1 MQSVAK
7 EPFVFSRMGLH
18 GLESAR
24 TRQGLFGALLLVGAS
39 VLLSAVLVLSGGNV
53 LVGIAFLALLI
64 VMLVTLYRVDWGFY
78 LFVFMVFFFD
88 QFAPVGYPALGYEV
102 GYFRNLNAIP
112 YLPTIK
118 EGVVTPMELQFVL
131 IFFVWVLTAALRKDV
146 RLIPVS
152 LKFTTVTFFLAV
164 AGAVAYGQA
173 QGGDFV
179 IALWEVRAMFY
190 LGILFFFVPQ
200 VIQTQKQLQ
209 TLLWVCIAGISFK
222 AFQGAGRFVAN
233 GFSFGWWPNIV
244 ETYTNHEDPVFF
256 ITLFMLL
263 LGLSLFGGQSR
274 QRRALTLLLI
284 PLVLGYIAAQRRA
297 TYISLLMTLAAF
309 IVLVPRKERWVI
321 LRVSG
326 AFLFFFALYLGVFW
340 NSNSRLGSFAV
351 QFKSTI
357 TDEGGV
363 RGEKDRL
370 SKLYREQE
378 NYNLSVTFRSQTLIG
393 TGFGKAY
400 EMVVRL
406 WGADAMKLGSYVP
419 HNQILWIF
427 VKMGIIGG
435 FLFWFFFNSFV
446 FRTAMVFSRLTEP
459 YLKVVCA
466 VCVISVI
473 GQLVVSYVDM
483 QLNWTRNMVHL
494 GLLMGLVPTIE
505 HLDKTTH
512 REGEG
517 GIKRLETDGSSS
529 SQA

>member
-7 EPFVFSRMGLH
+7 GPFVLPRVRLLGFDSV
-18 GLESAR
+18 R
-24 TRQGLFGALLLVGAS
+24 TRRKLLGAILLAGASALLSL
-39 VLLSAVLVLSGGNV
+39 VLVLSNGNALAGV
-53 LVGIAFLALLI
+53 AFLALL
-64 VMLVTLYRVDWGFY
+64 VVVFVTLYRVDWGFY

-102 GYFRNLNAIP
+102 GYFRNLNAIS

-152 LKFTTVTFFLAV
+152 LKFTTVMFFLAV
-164 AGAVAYGQA
+164 AGAVVYGQA
-173 QGGDFV
+173 QGGDFI
-179 IALWEVRAMFY
+179 IALWEVRGLFY
-190 LGILFFFVPQ
+190 LGILLFFVPQ
-200 VIQTQKQLQ
+200 IIQTQKQLQ

-222 AFQGAGRFVAN
+222 AFQGAERFVAN
-233 GFSFGWWPNIV
+233 GLTFGMWPNVV

-263 LGLSLFGGQSR
+263 LSLSLFGGHAR
-274 QRRALTLLLI
+274 QRRVLMFLLVPLI
-284 PLVLGYIAAQRRA
+284 LGYIAAQRRA
-297 TYISLLMTLAAF
+297 TYISLLVTLAAF
-309 IVLVPRKERWVI
+309 TVLMPRRERWIIMKVGG
-321 LRVSG
+321 V
-326 AFLFFFALYLGVFW
+326 FLLIFIVYLAVFW
-340 NSNSRLGSFAV
+340 NSYSRMGLFAL
-351 QFKSTI
+351 QFRATI

-370 SKLYREQE
+370 SKLYRDQE
-378 NYNLSVTFRSQTLIG
+378 NYNLAVTFQSEPILG
-393 TGFGKAY
+393 TGFGKTY
-400 EMVVRL
+400 EMVIRL
-406 WGADAMKLGSYVP
+406 WGAREMRLGSYVA

-446 FRTAMVFSRLTEP
+446 FRTAMVFSKLTEP
-459 YLKVVCA
+459 YLKAVCA
-466 VCVISVI
+466 ICVVAVV

-494 GLLMGLVPTIE
+494 GLLMGLVPV
-505 HLDKTTH
+505 
-512 REGEG
+512 
-517 GIKRLETDGSSS
+517 LETLDRA
-529 SQA
+529 QASVPKYS

>member
-7 EPFVFSRMGLH
+7 EPFVFSRVLLLGF
-18 GLESAR
+18 ESAKTKR
-24 TRQGLFGALLLVGAS
+24 GLFGVLLLVGAS
-39 VLLSAVLVLSGGNV
+39 VLLSAVIVLSGGNV
-53 LVGIAFLALLI
+53 LAGAAFLALLI
-64 VMLVTLYRVDWGFY
+64 VVFVTLYRVDWGLY
-78 LFVFMVFFFD
+78 LLVFLVFFFD
-88 QFAPVGYPALGYEV
+88 QFAPPGYPALGYEV
-102 GYFRNLNAIP
+102 GYFRNLNAIQ

-118 EGVVTPMELQFVL
+118 EGVVTPMELQLFL

-146 RLIPVS
+146 QLIPVP
-152 LKFTTVTFFLAV
+152 LKFTAVTFFLAV
-164 AGAVAYGQA
+164 TGAVVYGQA
-173 QGGDFV
+173 RGGDFV
-179 IALWEVRAMFY
+179 AALWEVRGLFY

-200 VIQTQKQLQ
+200 VIQTQKQIQ
-209 TLLWVCIAGISFK
+209 TLIWVCIAGISFK
-222 AFQGAGRFVAN
+222 AFQGAWRFAAN

-263 LGLSLFGGQSR
+263 SALSLFGGEPR

-297 TYISLLMTLAAF
+297 TYISLLVTLAAF
-309 IVLVPRKERWVI
+309 IVLMPKKERWITMKVA
-321 LRVSG
+321 G
-326 AFLFFFALYLGVFW
+326 AFLLIFVVYLGVFW
-340 NSNSRLGSFAV
+340 NSNSKLGLVAV

-363 RGEKDRL
+363 RGEKDLL
-370 SKLYREQE
+370 SKLYRDGE
-378 NYNLSVTFRSQTLIG
+378 NYDLATTFRSEPFIG
-393 TGFGKAY
+393 IGFGKAY

-446 FRTAMVFSRLTEP
+446 FRTAMIFSKLTQP
-459 YLKVVCA
+459 YLKVVCII
-466 VCVISVI
+466 CVISVV

-512 REGEG
+512 QEGEG
-517 GIKRLETDGSSS
+517 GIKPLETNDSSS
-529 SQA
+529 SHA